1 MVHTYVDILVTA
13 SAFLEIAIDSSR
25 AQSLTVKTG
34 IEISA
39 QTEMERE
46 RSKSDNRLW
55 QPERPRRWRKKTDG
69 GQISKLTAVADR
81 WNIFRRFFECH
92 SGFRPKL
99 EKFLGGC
106 ARLINQKIGKAS
118 GRNASP
124 VSYSITSP
132 IPQFIHIK
140 TWGIACWLPVPYSLV
155 FHHVPRRL
163 RFLDGTPG
171 HLWISK
177 SVAYARYHR
186 GRLRYR
192 WLVYRLLSH
201 TSRPPRNHN

>member
-1 MVHTYVDILVTA
+1 M
-13 SAFLEIAIDSSR
+13 
-25 AQSLTVKTG
+25 
-34 IEISA
+34 
-39 QTEMERE
+39 
-46 RSKSDNRLW
+46 
-55 QPERPRRWRKKTDG
+55 PRRKWKGKDRNQTIGCGNQNGLEDG
-69 GQISKLTAVADR
+69 GRKQTGVKFQNSPPSRTGGTSFGDSLNVTQVSA
-81 WNIFRRFFECH
+81 
-92 SGFRPKL
+92 PKL

-124 VSYSITSP
+124 ASYSITSP

-163 RFLDGTPG
+163 RCLDGTPG
-171 HLWISK
+171 DLRISK